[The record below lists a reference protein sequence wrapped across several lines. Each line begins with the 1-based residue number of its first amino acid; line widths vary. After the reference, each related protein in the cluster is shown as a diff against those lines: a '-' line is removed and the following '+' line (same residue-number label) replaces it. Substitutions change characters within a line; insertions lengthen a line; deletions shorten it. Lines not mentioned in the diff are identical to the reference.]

1 METMNNS
8 MDQTVIDLMGKLKE
22 KKNAF
27 EKVQSNATKSW
38 VTNCSYSLK
47 PDGTDKKNLA
57 VLNEQEVVQLAADVL
72 AKESALSMAAKTL
85 GVLQPEKIQGY
96 TVDQW
101 LEDCRKR
108 IAVIGFNSKKKEIE
122 EMEKALNSLVS
133 PELQRKIALE
143 ELSKKISS
151 M

>member
-1 METMNNS
+1 METVNNS
-8 MDQTVIDLMGKLKE
+8 MDQTVIDLMSKLKE

-38 VTNCSYSLK
+38 VTNCSYSFK

-57 VLNEQEVVQLAADVL
+57 VLNEQEVVQLAADVMSKTSYL
-72 AKESALSMAAKTL
+72 TIAAYEL
-85 GVLQPEKIQGY
+85 GVDIPEKIQGY
-96 TVDQW
+96 TRDQW
-101 LEDCRKR
+101 ITDCKKR

-122 EMEKALNSLVS
+122 EMEAALNSLVS

-143 ELSKKISS
+143 ELTKKIGNL
-151 M
+151 